1 MSAAAPLALGP
12 DPALEPERS
21 PLHEP
26 ILLRLLRATVL
37 ATCAAA
43 LVYDLALPA
52 GALAAGLGA
61 AIAVLAS
68 ERIARR
74 RLRAPVIVAG
84 ALLAPLGACWLAD
97 AIVSS
102 APLARALGIVATV
115 SLADALRFGPGAL
128 CLALGSRLLAARS
141 RSVLIAEA
149 LVLALAAATIV
160 APHRE
165 GAINRPFS
173 IADPAWMHGYDP
185 GLVFLAIGALAGLAL
200 LTLLVRRDRTW
211 RALVDLVV
219 VALLV
224 LGATRL
230 VQTWEPPPPMPTGEL
245 GLTGDGKPPADPRGG
260 TPRGARGA
268 GGASGGQSQ
277 PPPPTMDF
285 KQEYSNEGKAT
296 PVAVVLLHDDLTPPA
311 GAFYFR
317 QAAFS
322 QWNGLRL
329 VAATKDG
336 TDADV
341 PPQFPTARSTVPL
354 DKRWLGARRALD
366 TTIAMLVDHPRP
378 FGLEAPAALEPA
390 PNPDPARFRRVYR
403 VTSQVLARE
412 YAALLGESG
421 FPDDKAHYLEAPD
434 DPRYHELA
442 ERVVSRLPARW
453 RHAPLAQAL
462 ALKEW
467 LEKEGIYS
475 RKTQHEPG
483 PDPTGAFLFGE
494 RDHLVGY
501 CVHFA
506 HAMTLLLR
514 SRGIPARVA
523 AGYAVPAENR
533 GAGSSILLRAGDA
546 HAWPEIYLAG
556 AGWVVVDVSPS
567 RTRDEPEPPP
577 DPELQRL
584 MGELARQK
592 PDPPIEDP
600 DRPSHW
606 PSAMDL
612 LRWLGLLG
620 ASLGLGLYAAKAYRR
635 LWPLVAPARALP
647 RVAYVGALDALSDA
661 GLRRARGESREAFAR
676 RVAADAP
683 AFVALSEL
691 HLEAALSA
699 RAPAAPAGVRHAPLA
714 LLFALGRSRGRLR
727 VLWGLFNPLSFL
739 KVH

>member
-1 MSAAAPLALGP
+1 MSAAPLALGP
-12 DPALEPERS
+12 DPALAPER
-21 PLHEP
+21 PPPHEP
-26 ILLRLLRATVL
+26 MSLRLLRATVL
-37 ATCAAA
+37 GACAAA

-52 GALAAGLGA
+52 GVVAAGLGA
-61 AIAVLAS
+61 ALAALFG
-68 ERIARR
+68 ERLAPR
-74 RLRAPVIVAG
+74 RLRTPVVLAG
-84 ALLAPLGACWLAD
+84 ALVAPLASFWLAD
-97 AIVSS
+97 ALVSS

-115 SLADALRFGPGAL
+115 SLADALRFGPAAL
-128 CLALGSRLLAARS
+128 GLALGSRLLATRT
-141 RSVLIAEA
+141 RSVLVGEA

-165 GAINRPFS
+165 GAINRPFAIS
-173 IADPAWMHGYDP
+173 DRAWMHGYDP
-185 GLVFLAIGALAGLAL
+185 GLVFLALGALAGLAL

-211 RALVDLVV
+211 RALLDLVV

-230 VQTWEPPPPMPTGEL
+230 VQRWEPPPPKPSGEL
-245 GLTGDGKPPADPRGG
+245 GLTGDGKTPADPKGG

-268 GGASGGQSQ
+268 GGAAAGASGQ

-296 PVAVVLLHDDLTPPA
+296 PVAVVLLHDDLAPPA

-336 TDADV
+336 LDADI
-341 PPQFPTARSTVPL
+341 PAQFPTSRATVPL
-354 DKRWLGARRALD
+354 DQRWLGARRALD
-366 TTIAMLVDHPRP
+366 TTIAMLVEHPRP
-378 FGLEAPAALEPA
+378 FGLEAPQALEPA

-412 YAALLGESG
+412 YSALLGETG
-421 FPDDKAHYLEAPD
+421 FPTDRAHYLEAPD
-434 DPRYHELA
+434 DARYRELA
-442 ERVVSRLPARW
+442 ERIVARLPARW

-462 ALKEW
+462 AIKEW
-467 LEKEGIYS
+467 LEKEGTYS
-475 RKTQHEPG
+475 RKTQHDPG
-483 PDPTGAFLFGE
+483 PDPTGAFLFGTQ
-494 RDHLVGY
+494 DHLVGY

-514 SRGIPARVA
+514 ARGIPARVA

-533 GAGSSILLRAGDA
+533 GAGSTILLRAGDA
-546 HAWPEIYLAG
+546 HAWPEIYLHG

-592 PDPPIEDP
+592 TDPPMEDP
-600 DRPSHW
+600 DRPSRW

-612 LRWLGLLG
+612 LRWLGLLA

-635 LWPLVAPARALP
+635 LWPLVAPARSLP
-647 RVAYVGALDALSDA
+647 RVAYVGALDALADA

-676 RVAADAP
+676 RVAAHAP
-683 AFVALSEL
+683 AFVPLSDL

-699 RAPAAPAGVRHAPLA
+699 HAPAAPPGVRSAPLA
-714 LLFALGRSRGRLR
+714 LLVALARSRGRLR
-727 VLWGLFNPLSFL
+727 TLIGLLNPLSFL